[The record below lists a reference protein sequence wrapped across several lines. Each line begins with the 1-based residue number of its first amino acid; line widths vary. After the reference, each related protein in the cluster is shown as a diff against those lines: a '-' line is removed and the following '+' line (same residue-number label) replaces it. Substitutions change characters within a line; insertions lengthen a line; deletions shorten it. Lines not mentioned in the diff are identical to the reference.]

1 MAITNELKAAGEV
14 DIQRVEIV
22 ASSRRSLDIRNQV
35 IAINIF
41 EDIFSPF
48 ITGNLVIKDAM
59 DLVNYLPL
67 IGDETL
73 HLRLATPGFKD
84 KNTFIDITCKIFKL
98 SDREMMA
105 NRAVGYILHFIS
117 NEAMMDLNLKLSKAF
132 NDNIAT
138 VAEKILSDCSIK
150 NTDRFHVEPTS
161 NNISY
166 VSNYWSPVKNL
177 NYLADHAISMTGSPT
192 FLFFE
197 NRNGLNFAS
206 LDYLYT
212 LPKVRD
218 FIVNDYSRDFNQG
231 DSGNIRNIERDFS
244 QVIDITVPVA
254 YDYVDRMR
262 QGTFASTLITHDI
275 TTKTY
280 SYAGFDFLTDYDKDK
295 RLNKY
300 PLLNQNIVHSPAAA
314 IATIHKANGVL
325 AGNNDVTNSKI
336 FQKRR
341 SLLSLADSCRIQITV
356 LGRTDYTIGQ
366 KVNVTTNR
374 NMPIDKEDG
383 DVTDYT
389 FSGDYIIASIRHV
402 IDRESH
408 QCVMELIKDSTNLKM

>member
-35 IAINIF
+35 LAINIF

-67 IGDETL
+67 VGDETL
-73 HLRLATPGFKD
+73 LLRLATPGFKD

-98 SDREMMA
+98 SDREMMS
-105 NRAVGYILHFIS
+105 NRSVGYILHFIS
-117 NEAMMDLNLKLSKAF
+117 NEAMMDLNLKLSKSF
-132 NDNIAT
+132 NDNIAN
-138 VAEKILSDCSIK
+138 VATKILTDCSAK
-150 NTDRFHVEPTS
+150 DPDRFHVEPTS

-231 DSGNIRNIERDFS
+231 DNGNIRNIERDFS

-254 YDYVDRMR
+254 YDYVHRMR
-262 QGTFASTLITHDI
+262 SGTFASTLITHDI

-280 SYAGFDFLTDYDKDK
+280 TYAGFDYLTDYDKDK

-300 PLLNQNIVHSPAAA
+300 PLLNSNIVHSPAAA

-341 SLLSLADSCRIQITV
+341 SLLSLAESCRVQITV

-366 KVNVTTNR
+366 KVNVYTNR
-374 NMPIDKEDG
+374 NMPIDKEDK
-383 DVTDYT
+383 DVTDNT

-408 QCVMELIKDSTNLKM
+408 QCVMELIKDSTNLKI